1 VNVVKGVYR
10 ARFGGLVQLVEEGI
24 LLRSLWSGTRM
35 LPWPTI
41 YTVSPRA
48 YGRAG
53 LRGRIKVLL
62 MSGETVTLPAPLG
75 RPTGPDPKFDQALAE
90 IGNAIVRHG
99 TTRHRRDED
108 AVPLAFRVAA
118 AVDARESHGGLRRAR
133 IPSMVFAII
142 GIIGCCGAI
151 HAFAR
156 DQPTYSAYR
165 NAQPCTAIAAAA
177 GTAPH
182 AWCIVSDGVVQ
193 NGVDNASGDVTAL
206 VLGPQLSSSPDGSP
220 MVGSQSSQEAVFR
233 DPQPRFDGD
242 ENASGVTYTVENGS
256 SYVATVS
263 WTGQTFQTVDSPVP
277 QEASDLASVAA
288 ASAWML
294 LWLLVIASRYRHSR
308 RPRVIRAVKLTLF
321 AAFIAGAATCV
332 RVQPGSM
339 GVGLS
344 WTVGLGLILAAGL
357 NALDA
362 LWFRY
367 GRPRLKRLPSSP
379 PWLAQR

>member
-41 YTVSPRA
+41 HTVFPRT

-53 LRGRIKVLL
+53 LRDRIKVLL

-75 RPTGPDPKFDQALAE
+75 RPIGPDPEFDRALAE

-99 TTRHRRDED
+99 TTRNRRDED
-108 AVPLAFRVAA
+108 EIPLSFRVAA

-133 IPSMVFAII
+133 IPSMVFAVV

-151 HAFAR
+151 HAFVR

-165 NAQPCTAIAAAA
+165 NAQPCTAAAAMA

-182 AWCIVSDGVVQ
+182 AWCIVSDGVIQ
-193 NGVDNASGDVTAL
+193 NTVNSPGGDATAL
-206 VLGPQLSSSPDGSP
+206 VLGPQLSPSLDGTP
-220 MVGSQSSQEAVFR
+220 EPGSQPWQEAVFR

-242 ENASGVTYTVENGS
+242 ENAGGVTYTVENGS

-277 QEASDLASVAA
+277 QRVYDTGSIAA
-288 ASAWML
+288 ALAWTL
-294 LWLLVIASRYRHSR
+294 LWLLVVASRYRSSR
-308 RPRVIRAVKLTLF
+308 RPRIVRAVKLTLF
-321 AAFIAGAATCV
+321 AAFFAGVATCV

-339 GVGLS
+339 GVGLVWALS
-344 WTVGLGLILAAGL
+344 LGLILAAGL
-357 NALDA
+357 NVLDA

-367 GRPRLKRLPSSP
+367 GRPRLRQLPSTP
-379 PWLAQR
+379 PWMAQR